1 MARILLTNDDGV
13 MSPGLWAL
21 RRVLSKLGET
31 IVIAPDRPRSATSV
45 SLTFHKPLRIS
56 RVSVDQVEAFSVSGN
71 PADCVSLGINKALKG
86 SKPSVVVS
94 GLNPGD
100 NTSVQ
105 VVVTSGTVAAA
116 IQASIMGIPAVA
128 FSAVVTDE
136 SSTVEE
142 YETKLGRGLDI
153 AARIVHWIIVNGLPQ
168 GVDFLN
174 VNFPSHI
181 GERTPVRITKLA
193 RRRYDDFVV
202 ERLDPRKRPYFWQ
215 TGSLL
220 SAEQYDKDTDVYAAH
235 VEHAVSITPMSLDM
249 STSMNTGALRKLLL
263 KLRDCPSKEPGK

>member
-21 RRVLSKLGET
+21 RRTLSKLGET
-31 IVIAPDRPRSATSV
+31 VVVAPDGPRSATSM

-56 RVSVDQVEAFSVSGN
+56 KVSVDHVDAFSVSGN
-71 PADCVSLGINKALKG
+71 PADCVSLGIIKVLKG
-86 SKPSVVVS
+86 SRPSIVVS
-94 GLNPGD
+94 GINPGD

-116 IQASIMGIPAVA
+116 IYASIMGIPAVA
-128 FSAVVTDE
+128 FSAVVTE
-136 SSTVEE
+136 EPPNVEE
-142 YETKLGRGLDI
+142 YETKLRRGLEM
-153 AARIVHWIIVNGLPQ
+153 AGRIVHWIITNGLPQ
-168 GVDFLN
+168 KVDFLN

-181 GERTPVRITKLA
+181 VEQTPVRITRLA

-202 ERLDPRKRPYFWQ
+202 ERLDPRKRPYYWQ

-220 SAEQYDKDTDVYAAH
+220 GAGEYEKDTDVYAAH

-249 STSMNTGALRKLLL
+249 STSMDAGVLKKLLVQ
-263 KLRDCPSKEPGK
+263 LRSRPR